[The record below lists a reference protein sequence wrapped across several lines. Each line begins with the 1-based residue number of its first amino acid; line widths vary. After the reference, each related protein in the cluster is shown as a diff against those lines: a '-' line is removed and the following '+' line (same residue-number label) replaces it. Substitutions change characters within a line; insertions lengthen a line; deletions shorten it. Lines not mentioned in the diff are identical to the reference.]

1 MFSEVHGVQYIPRDD
16 WLPAF
21 CNYGTGKNA
30 RAVDYSAYPAIQ
42 GPSSPVGKAI
52 HMIGLDFMLRLT

>member
-1 MFSEVHGVQYIPRDD
+1 MFSEVHGVQNIPRDEC
-16 WLPAF
+16 LPAF

-30 RAVDYSAYPAIQ
+30 RAVNYSAYPAIQ